1 MDEDEKLKKN
11 AERTRRFSS
20 VWFTRKN
27 REENGLS
34 WSHQKKKKSRG
45 RKMVFLGQ
53 IT

>member
-34 WSHQKKKKSRG
+34 WSHPKKKKKKRVEDEKWS
-45 RKMVFLGQ
+45 F
-53 IT
+53 